1 MLLVGAE
8 AHDLLDPG
16 AVIPRTVEQDHLPH
30 GRQVRHVTLEIPLPL
45 LTLGRDIERD
55 DPRGPGIQMLH
66 EALDSAAFAGGIPTL
81 EYNDEAAAPILHPVL
96 QLEQFDLED
105 PFRMIVFLA
114 AQPLV
119 IGIVLPPGIH
129 QAAVG
134 IAEHRV
140 ILV

>member
-1 MLLVGAE
+1 MKRLIVL
-8 AHDLLDPG
+8 
-16 AVIPRTVEQDHLPH
+16 
-30 GRQVRHVTLEIPLPL
+30 PLPAAS
-45 LTLGRDIERD
+45 
-55 DPRGPGIQMLH
+55 
-66 EALDSAAFAGGIPTL
+66 ALED
-81 EYNDEAAAPILHPVL
+81 NDEAAARILHPVL

-114 AQPLV
+114 AQPLG
-119 IGIVLPPGIH
+119 IGIVLSPGIH